1 MPERILIRGVNW
13 LGDAVMTMPAIRAVR
28 SARPDAHIALLVKPW
43 VAPIFEHDP
52 HIDEIILYKD
62 IHKGII
68 GKFRLALQLKNKK
81 FDTAILFQNS
91 FDAALTVFLA
101 RIPERI
107 GFDRDGR
114 GWMLTKAI
122 GFKGDDRKI
131 HHIDYY
137 IKLLN
142 CAGIKA
148 EASEPWIYLTLDERL
163 WARKGLNYLKR
174 PIIGINP
181 GAKFGS
187 AKMWLPE
194 RFASVAEH
202 VVKDLGG
209 SAVIFCGPG
218 EAEIENEI
226 LSLLADDVRVST
238 LPMAGKTT
246 LRELSALIS
255 ECDALISNDSGPMHV
270 GYAVRTPL
278 LAIFGST
285 SPALTGPPSARDNYV
300 IQSSLPCAPCFKR
313 TCPEPEIKCMKAIS
327 VEDAI
332 SSINKVLPFK
342 RAVFFD
348 RDGTLCEDAH
358 YLNSMD
364 KLKVFDDINSL
375 KLLIHKQFKLI
386 GISNQ
391 SGIAR
396 GIVDEGFVENLHA
409 MFMDRYGFDDFLHCP
424 HLPEEGC
431 SCRKPEPGM
440 VQQARSRHAIDLRKS
455 FIVGD
460 KDSDMLL
467 AKAVGACGILVRSG
481 KQEGS
486 GHADHIVKGLK
497 EAVEVILSEGVL

>member
-1 MPERILIRGVNW
+1 
-13 LGDAVMTMPAIRAVR
+13 MTMPAIRAVR
-28 SARPDAHIALLVKPW
+28 SAHPDAHIALLVKPW
-43 VAPIFEHDP
+43 VAPVFEKNP
-52 HIDEIILYKD
+52 HIDEIILYEDK
-62 IHKGII
+62 HKGII
-68 GKFRLALQLKNKK
+68 GKFRLASLLRKNK
-81 FDTAILFQNS
+81 FDTAILFQNA
-91 FDAALTVFLA
+91 FDAAVLSFLA

-107 GFDRDGR
+107 GYDRDFR
-114 GWMLTKAI
+114 GIFLTRKVRHD
-122 GFKGDDRKI
+122 GDDRKV

-137 IKLLN
+137 IKLLES
-142 CAGIKA
+142 AGIKA
-148 EASEPWIYLTLDERL
+148 EPSEPWIYLTLDERL
-163 WARKGLNYLKR
+163 AAREVLRSFKR

-187 AKMWLPE
+187 AKMWLPD

-202 VVKDLGG
+202 VIKNMNG
-209 SAVIFCGPG
+209 SVVIFGGPG
-218 EAEIENEI
+218 EAEIESEI
-226 LSLLADDVRVST
+226 LSLLTDDVRGNT
-238 LPMAGKTT
+238 LAMAGKTT
-246 LRELSALIS
+246 LRELCALIS

-270 GYAVRTPL
+270 AYAVRTPL
-278 LAIFGST
+278 VAIFGST
-285 SPALTGPPSARDNYV
+285 SPELTGPPEARDNSV
-300 IQSSLPCAPCFKR
+300 LRASLPCVPCFKR
-313 TCPEPEIKCMKAIS
+313 TCPLPELKCMQAIS
-327 VEDAI
+327 AADAI
-332 SSINKVLPFK
+332 SSIKKILPTE

-364 KLKVFDDINSL
+364 KLKVFDDIISL
-375 KLLIHKQFKLI
+375 KLLINKQFKLI

-396 GIVDEGFVENLHA
+396 GIVDEEFVMDLHA
-409 MFMDRYGFDDFLHCP
+409 MFMDRHGFTDFLHCP

-440 VQQARSRHAIDLRKS
+440 IYQAGSRHAIDLRKS

-467 AKAVGACGILVRSG
+467 AKAVGACGILVQSG

-486 GHADHIVKGLK
+486 EHAEYIVKGLK